1 MREPLIEK
9 RPMDAPALTFDD
21 TALRAPVDATRARAE
36 ASSLRRGAGGRVGEV
51 AGLGW
56 VVVQS
61 VVLVAGLGIL
71 VALAVL
77 VVQMIFGAYGAN
89 VLTIVIAALIVLPFA
104 IIRVR
109 GVMASRRATE
119 AAWYR
124 LTRFAAANGLTF
136 ELIEPDPQ
144 GAAALYRVGKHRVA
158 TDIIDRPGAQG
169 PTVSSYAFDTF
180 VGRTR
185 MPHAHTVV
193 RFGLKSRLPSF
204 VIATKTRGLVGRAWE
219 DAPWW
224 HTLPIEAS
232 FDERIEVRCAPR
244 DADAVRGILTPLV
257 RQALALA
264 AYADVEVTGTEVFV
278 VTRSAVPTADPAF
291 WQWVGELAGMV
302 RLLDGAPDPAAE
314 LAIAREDDAR
324 SHLDALFT
332 SPPVA
337 KTAAVGCLV
346 PLLIGLTAA
355 AVLTLL
361 GVAS

>member
-1 MREPLIEK
+1 
-9 RPMDAPALTFDD
+9 MDAPALTFDD
-21 TALRAPVDATRARAE
+21 TALRAPVDATRARE
-36 ASSLRRGAGGRVGEV
+36 QASSLRRGAGGRVGEV

-77 VVQMIFGAYGAN
+77 VVQMVFGAYGAN
-89 VLTIVIAALIVLPFA
+89 VLTVVIAVLVVLPFA

-109 GVMASRRATE
+109 GAAASRRATE

-136 ELIEPDPQ
+136 ELIEPDPE
-144 GAAALYRVGKHRVA
+144 GVAALFRVGKHRVA
-158 TDIIDRPGAQG
+158 TDIVSRPGPQG

-193 RFGLKSRLPSF
+193 RFGLSSRLPSF
-204 VIATKTRGLVGRAWE
+204 VVATKTRGLVGRAWE

-224 HTLPIEAS
+224 RSLPVEAS
-232 FDERIEVRCAPR
+232 FDELFEVRCAPH
-244 DADAVRGILTPLV
+244 DDDAVRGILTREV
-257 RQALALA
+257 RQALAVA

-278 VTRSAVPTADPAF
+278 ITRSAVPTADPAF
-291 WQWVGELAGMV
+291 WQWVAALAGLV
-302 RLLDGAPDPAAE
+302 RLLDGAPDPVAAPV
-314 LAIAREDDAR
+314 LARGDDAR
-324 SHLDALFT
+324 SRLDALFT

-346 PLLIGLTAA
+346 PLLLGLAAA

-361 GVAS
+361 GVAT

>member
-1 MREPLIEK
+1 
-9 RPMDAPALTFDD
+9 MDARPPTFDD
-21 TALRAPVDATRARAE
+21 AALRAPGDPTRARAE
-36 ASSLRRGAGGRVGEV
+36 GSALRRRAGGRVGEV
-51 AGLGW
+51 AGAGW

-61 VVLVAGLGIL
+61 IVLVVGLGIL

-89 VLTIVIAALIVLPFA
+89 VLTVVIPVLTVLPFA
-104 IIRVR
+104 IIRAR
-109 GVMASRRATE
+109 GVLASRRATD

-124 LTRFAAANGLTF
+124 LTRFAEANGLTF
-136 ELIEPDPQ
+136 ELAEPDPQ
-144 GAAALYRVGKHRVA
+144 GAAAIYRVGKHRVA
-158 TDIIDRPGAQG
+158 TDVITRPGPQG

-193 RFGLKSRLPSF
+193 RFGLTSRLPSF
-204 VIATKTRGLVGRAWE
+204 VIATQTRGLVGRAWE

-224 HTLPIEAS
+224 RTVPIEAS
-232 FDERIEVRCAPR
+232 FDGRFEVRCAPR
-244 DADAVRGILTPLV
+244 DDDEVRGVLTPQV
-257 RQALALA
+257 RRALALA

-291 WQWVGELAGMV
+291 WQWVGGLADMV
-302 RLLDGAPDPAAE
+302 RLLDGAPDPAA
-314 LAIAREDDAR
+314 APVSVGDDDAR
-324 SHLDALFT
+324 SYLDQLFT

-337 KTAAVGCLV
+337 RTAVVGCLV
-346 PLLIGLTAA
+346 PLLLGLAAA

-361 GVAS
+361 GVAA